1 MQLQDRYLCEKIGLV
16 VLYMEV
22 QRVSSSSLSSA
33 CSLISFNTFFF
44 VMTLNEAWD
53 TLAKLFSKK
62 NEARLQ
68 LLDKELVGISQG
80 TLSINKYFIKVKNI
94 CREISQFDPEE
105 KVSEARM
112 RRIIV
117 NGLRSEYSGFM
128 ATVS

>member
-1 MQLQDRYLCEKIGLV
+1 
-16 VLYMEV
+16 
-22 QRVSSSSLSSA
+22 
-33 CSLISFNTFFF
+33 LISFNTFFF

-105 KVSEARM
+105 KVSEDRM